1 MRNRAWLLYL
11 AFGACGG
18 VCYYFVPPFAKSGPF
33 FNVLGISS
41 VIAILVGVRLNRPER
56 RLPWLLF
63 AAGQALFIGGDVIT
77 YNYPKLFGHDIPF
90 PSIGDVFYLGV
101 YPCLIAGILI
111 MIRRRDPGGDRES
124 LIDSLIIAIGLG
136 LLSWTFLMAPYAHD
150 HTLPTPVKLVSMAY
164 PLMDALLLG
173 VTVRLAVGAGK
184 REPAFYLLAAGVGA
198 LLVTDAAYGLI
209 QLSGVIYQNGGP
221 LEAGWLAFY
230 LLWGA
235 AALHRSMGS
244 VSEASPERTSRFP
257 RGRLALLAGASL
269 IAPAVQA
276 IQVARGET
284 IETPVVVGASVA
296 IFLLVVVRMSGMVR
310 RHEQAEARER
320 ALRGAGAAFV
330 AATTRQDLY
339 SAATEATRGA
349 QLGVVVA

>member
-1 MRNRAWLLYL
+1 MLVRRFLWLGYL
-11 AFGACGG
+11 VVGALGG
-18 VCYYFVPPFAKSGPF
+18 LAYYVLPPVAKSGPF

-164 PLMDALLLG
+164 PLMDALL
-173 VTVRLAVGAGK
+173 V
-184 REPAFYLLAAGVGA
+184 
-198 LLVTDAAYGLI
+198 
-209 QLSGVIYQNGGP
+209 
-221 LEAGWLAFY
+221 
-230 LLWGA
+230 
-235 AALHRSMGS
+235 
-244 VSEASPERTSRFP
+244 
-257 RGRLALLAGASL
+257 
-269 IAPAVQA
+269 
-276 IQVARGET
+276 
-284 IETPVVVGASVA
+284 
-296 IFLLVVVRMSGMVR
+296 
-310 RHEQAEARER
+310 
-320 ALRGAGAAFV
+320 
-330 AATTRQDLY
+330 
-339 SAATEATRGA
+339 
-349 QLGVVVA
+349 